1 MLMYVATSALNPFN
15 PLISISLDY
24 VKGLP
29 YSSFPIPIY
38 EYDPLRDG
46 PIVSGWYDRMKSMMD
61 NGIVHRLLDGVWKPG
76 VMVKIGKKWIF
87 KERSREALFADF
99 GVRVLY

>member
-1 MLMYVATSALNPFN
+1 MNDATSALNPFK
-15 PLISISLDY
+15 PLISISLDN

-38 EYDPLRDG
+38 EYDPLHDG

-61 NGIVHRLLDGVWKPG
+61 NGIVHRLLDSVWKPG